1 MNILKIQY
9 EGKVYKFKRLT
20 SFEVYYIMETPI
32 NSKKVFFSY
41 DLTFEINKL
50 SMMMEN
56 QYEFK
61 SGYIESGLSYDDYPT
76 SKTKKVFCKSVCPAK
91 TDFELCNITQK
102 KFIEFCQRNF
112 YLMLS
117 VVEKVNKS
125 KSSIN

>member
-1 MNILKIQY
+1 MKFLKIQHK
-9 EGKVYKFKRLT
+9 GKVYNFKRLS

-61 SGYIESGLSYDDYPT
+61 SGYIESGITYDDYPT
-76 SKTKKVFCKSVCPAK
+76 KKTKKVFCKSKLLYPSSLIMPPQPYF
-91 TDFELCNITQK
+91 TFFET
-102 KFIEFCQRNF
+102 
-112 YLMLS
+112 
-117 VVEKVNKS
+117 
-125 KSSIN
+125 